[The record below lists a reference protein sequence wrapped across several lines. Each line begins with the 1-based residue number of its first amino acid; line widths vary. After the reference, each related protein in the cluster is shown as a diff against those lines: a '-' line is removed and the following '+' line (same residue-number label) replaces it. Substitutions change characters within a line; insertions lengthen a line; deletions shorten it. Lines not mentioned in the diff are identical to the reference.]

1 MKKNICPCG
10 CGQYLQKPRKIK
22 AEKQLINM
30 MIQSIQEEIDD
41 EIFKLLK
48 ENYLTSSINLD
59 NIKKMQKIYKL

>member
-30 MIQSIQEEIDD
+30 MTQSIQEEIDD

-48 ENYLTSSINLD
+48 KKLLD
-59 NIKKMQKIYKL
+59 F